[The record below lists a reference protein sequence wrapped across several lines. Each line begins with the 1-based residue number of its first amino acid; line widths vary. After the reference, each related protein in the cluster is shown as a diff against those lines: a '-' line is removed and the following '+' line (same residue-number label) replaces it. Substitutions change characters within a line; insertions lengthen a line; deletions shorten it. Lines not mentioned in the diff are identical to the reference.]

1 MFTLATEDRLA
12 HLMVRAAGRFVGLR
26 ETKSNSEWDNPLT
39 RASEKALSDELLGL
53 MRPTPW
59 EPGWAY
65 CIAFCEAV
73 VRLALSDLGASA
85 DQIRAVTRPITAGVM
100 VTRDNL
106 ETLGHLSKTPVMGS
120 IWLARHGKSRLGH
133 AGIVTAVHTNKTAT
147 LATVEANTNLD
158 ASNPAKD
165 REGDWI
171 TTRIFPARGR
181 GDLATEGFLTPR
193 SILSLAGI

>member
-1 MFTLATEDRLA
+1 
-12 HLMVRAAGRFVGLR
+12 MVRAAGRFVGLR
-26 ETKSNSEWDNPLT
+26 ETKSNAEWDNPLT

-133 AGIVTAVHTNKTAT
+133 AGIVTATYFNKNAMLTPTAM

-171 TTRIFPARGR
+171 TTRIFAAHGR
-181 GDLATEGFLTPR
+181 GDLSTEGFLTPR